1 MSKHDTSMT
10 RKRRPSTGYAV
21 GYKKP
26 PAATRFQPGKSGN
39 PKGRPKGG
47 GAAIEDAIFK
57 VMDEP
62 FVVTEGG
69 KRRRMP
75 AVEAILRGLR
85 TKAMNGDVK
94 AASFLIDFLIEQKE
108 KHPDPDKRTLEDL
121 TRDLTNHFD
130 QMSDRDRTNLL
141 NEMSYEKLLAI
152 ARYGGPDPEGDES
165 N

>member
-10 RKRRPSTGYAV
+10 RKGRPSTGYAV

-47 GAAIEDAIFK
+47 GAFDPLIFR
-57 VMDEP
+57 VMEEP

-69 KRRRMP
+69 RKLQMP
-75 AVEAILRGLR
+75 AEEVILRGMR

-94 AASFLIDFLIEQKE
+94 AAKFLMEQKE
-108 KHPDPDKRTLEDL
+108 KHPKRSLV
-121 TRDLTNHFD
+121 
-130 QMSDRDRTNLL
+130 
-141 NEMSYEKLLAI
+141 
-152 ARYGGPDPEGDES
+152 DPEELTDEELTAIIREAR
-165 N
+165 